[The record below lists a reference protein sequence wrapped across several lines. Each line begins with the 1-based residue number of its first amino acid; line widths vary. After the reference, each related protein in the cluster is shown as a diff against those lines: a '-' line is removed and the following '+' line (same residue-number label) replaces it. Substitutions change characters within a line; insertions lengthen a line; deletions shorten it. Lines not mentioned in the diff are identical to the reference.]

1 MAIEIKQEDLEA
13 VMRANPVVALTVENQ
28 ALKRKLDEAGAAYAV
43 AITANK
49 RLTEELEKSKNGKS
63 PKEK

>member
-28 ALKRKLDEAGAAYAV
+28 ALKRKLDEAGAAYDV